1 MSDIDLRFPI
11 GRFQAPEVITHDK
24 LSEYADEIEALP
36 SRVEAILS
44 GCPPDTLSHR
54 YRPGSWNIRQ
64 LVYHLT
70 DSHLHSYMRFKWTLT
85 ENTPTIKAYDE
96 KEWAE
101 LPTVLSTPMEVI
113 MDDLKMIQR
122 RLSHTIRSLSEE
134 DMEKRFFH
142 PENGKTYS
150 LKVLSALYAW
160 HSNHHLNHI
169 KIAIENPA

>member
-1 MSDIDLRFPI
+1 MSELNLRFPI
-11 GRFQAPEVITHDK
+11 GKFHTPEVITHAD
-24 LSEYADEIEALP
+24 LQEYADEIEALT
-36 SRVEAILS
+36 SRIASLLS
-44 GCPPDTLSHR
+44 DRPADVLDDK
-54 YRPGSWNIRQ
+54 YRKGSWNIRQ
-64 LVYHLT
+64 VIYHLT
-70 DSHLHSYMRFKWTLT
+70 DSHLHSYMRFNWTLT

-101 LPTVLSTPMEVI
+101 LPTVNSTPIEII

-122 RLSHTIRSLSEE
+122 RLAHTVRSLSEE

-169 KIAIENPA
+169 KIALENPA